1 MNASEDDK
9 TSLAHK
15 LESLGFG
22 STMLLPNLGSLL
34 IFLAIYIL
42 AMGLVLILNCIA
54 RRCPILCKGR
64 TFGETI
70 FWEKP
75 IEFFMSSFSVIVICS
90 MYNVVNL
97 SWSNTWEI
105 VNSALA
111 ILILTLLI
119 LYPVLMQRFLHKN
132 KHLLKNRVFRT
143 KYSMAYNGLK

>member
-1 MNASEDDK
+1 
-9 TSLAHK
+9 
-15 LESLGFG
+15 
-22 STMLLPNLGSLL
+22 
-34 IFLAIYIL
+34 
-42 AMGLVLILNCIA
+42 
-54 RRCPILCKGR
+54 
-64 TFGETI
+64 
-70 FWEKP
+70 
-75 IEFFMSSFSVIVICS
+75 

-143 KYSMAYNGLK
+143 KYSMAYNGMKENDNKYLYYPLFFYYRRILIPMCLILFPTILIVHYFTLIMTGIAMIILIGI